1 MWRSLSD
8 GAQPFGVRQWQ
19 KQGKGGRESALC
31 VDKTRPAPPMQVDWV
46 ARQPTHTPL
55 PGRARGS
62 LAPAQPAPAPAA
74 APGRARV
81 SPDPAQRTPAAAPS
95 PDPAQLSLAP
105 APAAAPSPAPA
116 AAPAAALHPDSA
128 AAALHDELVDGLH
141 HKAALP
147 FSSDDQQQQPDP
159 HCSPLASSGVVSIF
173 SFIINRLPPCSSEH
187 ERLLYRTHAPAPPRL
202 LKPEIP
208 ADQNVTPQPQISTRR
223 LPSSSFCTAAPLPH
237 ALAYAQRHST
247 TVGRRRLFPVN
258 RTPLTKTSRQEQ
270 RVDARKPPCQPAS
283 RTVTVQD
290 EFRLS

>member
-159 HCSPLASSGVVSIF
+159 HCSPLASS
-173 SFIINRLPPCSSEH
+173 
-187 ERLLYRTHAPAPPRL
+187 
-202 LKPEIP
+202 
-208 ADQNVTPQPQISTRR
+208 
-223 LPSSSFCTAAPLPH
+223 PSSSSAVASPASPHSFSTGPSTPPVPSRRCCSHLRRAH
-237 ALAYAQRHST
+237 ALILRRISGEPAFSST
-247 TVGRRRLFPVN
+247 CHRCRSSVVGRAA
-258 RTPLTKTSRQEQ
+258 LTLSAAGVIFYSRHG
-270 RVDARKPPCQPAS
+270 RNH
-283 RTVTVQD
+283 
-290 EFRLS
+290 